1 MKKTTTTFL
10 LLFSLAFAAYSQS
23 QGDKIHGIWINEKR
37 TMKIEFSG
45 SETYSAKIIWMAE
58 SKDKNGQPLLDV
70 KNPNPVLR
78 KNPLV
83 GTVIIYGLQFE
94 SGFYKNGKIYAPK
107 RGLLVDGSAKLLSA
121 NKLEITGKKGLM
133 SNTQTWT
140 RL

>member
-1 MKKTTTTFL
+1 MKKATTAL
-10 LLFSLAFAAYSQS
+10 LWLFLAFAAYSQTL
-23 QGDKIHGIWINEKR
+23 GDKICGIWINEKR

-45 SETYSAKIIWMAE
+45 SGIYSAKIVWLAE

-70 KNPNPVLR
+70 KNPNPALR
-78 KNPLV
+78 KNLLV

-94 SGFYKNGKIYAPK
+94 NGLYKNGKIYAPR
-107 RGLLVDGSAKLLSA
+107 RGMIVNGSVRFLSD

-133 SNTQTWT
+133 SNSQTWT

>member
-1 MKKTTTTFL
+1 MEKATTML
-10 LLFSLAFAAYSQS
+10 LWFCVASAAYSQT

-45 SETYSAKIIWMAE
+45 SETYSAKIVWMVE

-70 KNPNPVLR
+70 KNPNPALR

-83 GTVIIYGLQFE
+83 GTVIIYELQFE
-94 SGFYKNGKIYAPK
+94 DGLYKNGKIYAPK
-107 RGLLVDGSAKLLSA
+107 RGLIVDASASFLSG
-121 NKLEITGKKGLM
+121 NKLQITGKKGLM
-133 SNTQTWT
+133 SNSQTWT